1 MTLIELGGDPVAA
14 RAGTPIP
21 APQAGSDV
29 QRAVA
34 LTLFFIL
41 LAGCFVVL
49 RPFLAAVVWA
59 AILVV
64 STWPLYCHVER
75 IAGGRRSLA
84 ALVMTLGLAVL
95 LLLPLV

>member
-1 MTLIELGGDPVAA
+1 VTPLIEASSDAVEPRATPVL
-14 RAGTPIP
+14 P

-49 RPFLAAVVWA
+49 RPFLAA
-59 AILVV
+59 
-64 STWPLYCHVER
+64 
-75 IAGGRRSLA
+75 
-84 ALVMTLGLAVL
+84 AV
-95 LLLPLV
+95 